1 MEVRQA
7 GVQECEAKLRWSGEG
22 KVSVQVAWGHPGGLD
37 PLAGVQLPF
46 TLLVFKHLFRF
57 C

>member
-22 KVSVQVAWGHPGGLD
+22 KVSVQVARGHPGGLD